1 MKYFDVRSILLVF
14 ALFFSI
20 NTFANADEASQ
31 RLEREAE
38 DATRLFYKE
47 VRGGEEFLNKVNG
60 YIVFPRILKG
70 GFFVGGSYGK
80 GVMRINGETKHY
92 YDVTT
97 ASFGFQFGAQE
108 HAMIIAFMT
117 ETSLRNF
124 IESNGWEAGVD
135 GSIVVSEHG
144 LSKDLTSLSY
154 EKPIIAFVY
163 GEKGLMGGISMEGS
177 KFKRI
182 IP

>member
-1 MKYFDVRSILLVF
+1 MRYFDLRSILLVF

-20 NTFANADEASQ
+20 NTFANADEAAEK
-31 RLEREAE
+31 LEREA
-38 DATRLFYKE
+38 DNATRLFYKE

-60 YIVFPRILKG
+60 YIVFPKILKG
-70 GFFVGGSYGK
+70 GLFVGGSYGK
-80 GVMRINGETKHY
+80 GVMRINGETRHY
-92 YDVTT
+92 YDVTS

-117 ETSLRNF
+117 ETSLNNF
-124 IESNGWEAGVD
+124 IRSNGWEAGVD

-144 LSKDLTSLSY
+144 ISKDITSLSY
-154 EKPIIAFVY
+154 EKPIIAFIY

-182 IP
+182 VP